1 MRLLTLD
8 DLCDYYSNHK
18 NMVNYN
24 ADKNSNC
31 PVVVQLEATM
41 TFSDDDYDPELALL
55 KTHLKSCHIGTNRNK
70 SSIERSVM
78 EEAKASI
85 YNRPILGFIHQLSDG
100 SFDFAGHEMFI
111 NDDGEVEYEEIP
123 VGCIPES
130 GNAHLVY
137 DEENDKTYLEVDGI
151 IFEEYTRA
159 ASILKEK
166 KESKVSVELALLDYS
181 YNPKEK
187 EMVINRFYFSGITI
201 LGKDRYTEEPISEG
215 MYGSKIT
222 LKDFKQNNSMF
233 ANQTDELN
241 SKLIETLDALNSTLS
256 KFNIDDSKESIETY
270 ERREIEVENQ
280 EILVNE
286 EVVETEE
293 IIENSEETIEET
305 VEVTE
310 VESTEEVIETEE
322 VEDPVE
328 DDTPEVVEEESEE
341 TSEEEPADEVIATE
355 ELEEEPVE
363 EVVEN
368 NYELIERSFE
378 FNGRKFSVSFELS
391 HEDIHYG
398 LYHLLEKYDESDNE
412 WYGIRA
418 VYDDYFVFQGWCT
431 GKIFGQK
438 YSTDGDTVALDGE
451 RWELFEELLT
461 ASEKA
466 ELESMRSNYAA
477 LAQFKADTESAQIHA
492 ERQSILSNEKYSVLA
507 EKDENNEYK
516 NEAYAKLVSEMDNY
530 SLTDLEKELKSV
542 FADYITNGG
551 QFAYAEEEKPAVNR
565 KLFAAPTSKKTSRYG
580 NLFSK

>member
-187 EMVINRFYFSGITI
+187 EMVIHIERNVTYTPESGVQLSTPKTAKTIPTI
-201 LGKDRYTEEPISEG
+201 LPAVFFLIQPRTIRSTASASRKKA
-215 MYGSKIT
+215 MVT
-222 LKDFKQNNSMF
+222 LM
-233 ANQTDELN
+233 
-241 SKLIETLDALNSTLS
+241 
-256 KFNIDDSKESIETY
+256 
-270 ERREIEVENQ
+270 
-280 EILVNE
+280 
-286 EVVETEE
+286 
-293 IIENSEETIEET
+293 
-305 VEVTE
+305 
-310 VESTEEVIETEE
+310 
-322 VEDPVE
+322 PV
-328 DDTPEVVEEESEE
+328 
-341 TSEEEPADEVIATE
+341 
-355 ELEEEPVE
+355 
-363 EVVEN
+363 
-368 NYELIERSFE
+368 
-378 FNGRKFSVSFELS
+378 
-391 HEDIHYG
+391 
-398 LYHLLEKYDESDNE
+398 
-412 WYGIRA
+412 
-418 VYDDYFVFQGWCT
+418 
-431 GKIFGQK
+431 
-438 YSTDGDTVALDGE
+438 
-451 RWELFEELLT
+451 LT
-461 ASEKA
+461 ARGS
-466 ELESMRSNYAA
+466 
-477 LAQFKADTESAQIHA
+477 
-492 ERQSILSNEKYSVLA
+492 
-507 EKDENNEYK
+507 
-516 NEAYAKLVSEMDNY
+516 
-530 SLTDLEKELKSV
+530 
-542 FADYITNGG
+542 
-551 QFAYAEEEKPAVNR
+551 P
-565 KLFAAPTSKKTSRYG
+565 SR
-580 NLFSK
+580 F